1 MLLPLGLLLATLV
14 PLDEAGFQKL
24 TAAHKGRVV
33 LYEFWATWCEPCRAE
48 MPQLIRLQAKLK
60 ERGFELITISADE
73 PEQQAAAEKLL
84 QKSGA
89 PSPAYRKQA
98 IQDEQFINAID
109 RNWSGALPAL
119 FLYDRNGRKV
129 RSFIGETDIASL
141 EAAIH
146 KLL

>member
-73 PEQQAAAEKLL
+73 PEQQAAATASRDRLAQSGKYRRPIVTLIEPAATFYRAEDYHQQYLEKRGLSTC
-84 QKSGA
+84 K
-89 PSPAYRKQA
+89 
-98 IQDEQFINAID
+98 
-109 RNWSGALPAL
+109 
-119 FLYDRNGRKV
+119 
-129 RSFIGETDIASL
+129 IG
-141 EAAIH
+141 
-146 KLL
+146 